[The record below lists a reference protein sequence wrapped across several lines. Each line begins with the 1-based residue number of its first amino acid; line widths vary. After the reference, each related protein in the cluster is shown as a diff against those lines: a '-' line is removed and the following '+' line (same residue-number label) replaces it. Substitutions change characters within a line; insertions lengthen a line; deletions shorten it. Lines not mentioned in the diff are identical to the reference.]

1 MSDLLQAAAV
11 LLAAKNYRD
20 IPTTRQINEA
30 VSEAMALETEVN
42 ARRPKPVTINDVRAM
57 RGAPPLDL
65 VS

>member
-30 VSEAMALETEVN
+30 VSEAMALVDEIANRT
-42 ARRPKPVTINDVRAM
+42 RTITTPRLVRNDGPMA
-57 RGAPPLDL
+57 G
-65 VS
+65 